1 MRQVLNLI
9 DWLRVTWFCEDAEKH
24 QLEDQLVP
32 FRGIGHLVCS
42 VSFSPTGGKMVLG
55 PKKDEVRC
63 IDCEPVEDY
72 TDWDTYCLVQHDRLG
87 GPELLIVRQEHLEKA
102 TIH

>member
-1 MRQVLNLI
+1 MTQALGLI
-9 DWLRVTWFCEDAEKH
+9 EWLRVTWFCEDAEKH
-24 QLEDQLVP
+24 ELEDQVVP
-32 FRGIGHLVCS
+32 FRGIGSLVAS

-63 IDCEPVEDY
+63 IDCVPVKDY
-72 TDWDTYCLVQHDRLG
+72 SDWDTYCLVQLDHIG
-87 GPELLIVRQEHLEKA
+87 GPELLIVRQQDLEKP